1 MSTPFPG
8 MDPYLE
14 RSYLWPDVHNR
25 LIAALAN
32 LLAPQLRPNYYVS
45 VEERTYIADKDG
57 DFFTGRPDVA
67 VVQPRP
73 SRSFNILPVVERVAT
88 TIASTIQVTLP
99 IIDQERMTYL
109 EIRSVGSNRVIT
121 VIEILSPVNKRAGPG
136 RVNYEQKRLNMFYS
150 ASHFIEIDL
159 LRANTPMF
167 LVDYDHKSD
176 YRILVSRAEERP
188 KAELLPFNVRDTIPT
203 FQLPL
208 KPGDEEPL
216 VDLGQVLHTLYDIA
230 GYDLRIDYRQEPT
243 PQFSKEDALWADKLL
258 REAGWR

>member
-45 VEERTYIADKDG
+45 VEERTYITEKDG
-57 DFFTGRPDVA
+57 DSFTGRPDVA

-73 SRSFNILPVVERVAT
+73 SRSFNRLPVAERVA

-99 IIDQERMTYL
+99 IIDQERVNYL
-109 EIRSVGSNRVIT
+109 EVRSVGSNRVIT
-121 VIEILSPVNKRAGPG
+121 VIEILSHINKRRGPG

-150 ASHFIEIDL
+150 ASHFVEIDL

-167 LVDYDHKSD
+167 LVDYEHKSD

-188 KAELLPFNVRDTIPT
+188 KAELLPFNLRSAIPT

-216 VDLGQVLHTLYDIA
+216 VNLGRVLHNLYDVA

-243 PQFSKEDALWADKLL
+243 PRLSKKDTLWADKLL